1 MNYAHGTGG
10 GRHSIGKLRRLP
22 FFRLC
27 TTTGLGY
34 PLIKMVMETTETG
47 RNLKKSPEKKTKD
60 KKEKKKMNR
69 LSFFPFTLLAAGE
82 TAKAKEQKQKKN

>member
-1 MNYAHGTGG
+1 
-10 GRHSIGKLRRLP
+10 
-22 FFRLC
+22 
-27 TTTGLGY
+27 
-34 PLIKMVMETTETG
+34 MVMETTETG

-69 LSFFPFTLLAAGE
+69 LSFFPFALLAAGE